1 MAEVGEEMC
10 QAEVAHHA
18 NNGPEYL
25 CSRPEK
31 HVYFYKKALAIDTER
46 AHRKRKED
54 DEAAESSS
62 EEWEADDEGAAGT
75 RAARRQKKRKLWTKP
90 SDLELYERRA
100 GYCFEEG
107 TSPSEDVPYQDSPE
121 EQVAEMS
128 AYDFF
133 RLVKLRGGKRPSLE
147 WHPKESRPIVTISP
161 SIKLREGADFAFGA
175 RWALM
180 QYHPWLD
187 RREFLGMSDAD
198 VKARFR
204 AWIEEP
210 GCPWYI
216 RQQYLAENARHGS
229 TTKDPVR
236 KPRGGGEEPQQEGDG
251 DDARGANG
259 DGEWDDGSQIAE
271 SSDEG
276 TAETKLPD
284 DIRVLKLLYQGNMAE
299 VSRQEEQSRKA
310 KVFSRKHDFYR
321 HTRCTSV
328 AQEEQSALPAG
339 VINVNE
345 DSEDDDDY
353 EGEQKEIAKEMDELR
368 VAQRWVNQS
377 GRDAAVEGRAMSAS
391 TGTEIDLRLD
401 WGEVKRTLQQG
412 AGSDGS
418 AVLPQLDEA
427 SVRRDYDL
435 DALDPTQR
443 AFADRVLRWVAEV
456 VRVYKEVRDT
466 GVQQDVPLLRSWLGG
481 SAGSGKST
489 TLRTI
494 VQHARLAF
502 QQEQVDATI
511 QLTAY
516 TGRVSLRE
524 VLRSRG
530 VGVLGVLP
538 GLSR

>member
-1 MAEVGEEMC
+1 M
-10 QAEVAHHA
+10 
-18 NNGPEYL
+18 PE
-25 CSRPEK
+25 
-31 HVYFYKKALAIDTER
+31 
-46 AHRKRKED
+46 
-54 DEAAESSS
+54 
-62 EEWEADDEGAAGT
+62 
-75 RAARRQKKRKLWTKP
+75 
-90 SDLELYERRA
+90 
-100 GYCFEEG
+100 
-107 TSPSEDVPYQDSPE
+107 
-121 EQVAEMS
+121 
-128 AYDFF
+128 
-133 RLVKLRGGKRPSLE
+133 
-147 WHPKESRPIVTISP
+147 
-161 SIKLREGADFAFGA
+161 
-175 RWALM
+175 
-180 QYHPWLD
+180 
-187 RREFLGMSDAD
+187 
-198 VKARFR
+198 
-204 AWIEEP
+204 
-210 GCPWYI
+210 
-216 RQQYLAENARHGS
+216 
-229 TTKDPVR
+229 
-236 KPRGGGEEPQQEGDG
+236 
-251 DDARGANG
+251 
-259 DGEWDDGSQIAE
+259 
-271 SSDEG
+271 
-276 TAETKLPD
+276 
-284 DIRVLKLLYQGNMAE
+284 DIRILRLLYQGNTAE
-299 VSRQEEQSRKA
+299 VNRQEEQSRKA

-530 VGVLGVLP
+530 VGVFGVLP